1 MKLKAYIA
9 ELIGAFALVLV
20 GSAAAVLNPQL
31 FGVALA
37 FGLILMAMIYAVGS
51 TSGGHFNPAVSFA
64 MVITKRLSWKDFG
77 FYAFFQLLGSLFAVL
92 ILVPFV
98 GNLTN
103 LGANQILVDFGGQ
116 TGVLIFLL
124 GLLVEVI
131 GTFLFIFVILRVTK
145 EPNLKTIAGMIIG
158 LTLATLIYFT
168 GPLTNAGLNP
178 VRSIFP
184 ALFQGGT
191 ALEQLWIFI
200 LGPMIGAFLAAV
212 AAPYFDQVTDLDA

>member
-1 MKLKAYIA
+1 MLLAQHQVDT
-9 ELIGAFALVLV
+9 LIPRFRLRWSSPKGYH
-20 GSAAAVLNPQL
+20 GK
-31 FGVALA
+31 
-37 FGLILMAMIYAVGS
+37 IL
-51 TSGGHFNPAVSFA
+51 
-64 MVITKRLSWKDFG
+64 DFTR
-77 FYAFFQLLGSLFAVL
+77 FFQLLGSLFAVL

-116 TGVLIFLL
+116 TGALIFLL
-124 GLLVEVI
+124 GILVEVI

-212 AAPYFDQVTDLDA
+212 AAPYFDQVADFGSVTSYV